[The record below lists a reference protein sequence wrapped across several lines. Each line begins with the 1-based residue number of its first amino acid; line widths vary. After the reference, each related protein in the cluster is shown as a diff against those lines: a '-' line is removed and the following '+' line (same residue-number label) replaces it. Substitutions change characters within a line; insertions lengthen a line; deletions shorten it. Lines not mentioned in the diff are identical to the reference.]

1 MFNKIL
7 IANRGEIAVRV
18 IRACREMGI
27 ATVAVFSEADRD
39 ALHAQLADEAVCV
52 GPARARDSYL
62 HIENILSAAC
72 VTRAE
77 AIHPGFGFLSENS
90 SFADMCAACSIKFIG
105 PSAAVIARLGDK
117 AEAKKTMQAAG
128 VPVIPGSEGAFD
140 SLDGARAT
148 AEKLGYPVLVK
159 AAAGGG
165 GRGIRVV
172 RAEGELAQAV
182 DAARAEAV
190 AAFGDGTL
198 YMEKMIENA
207 RHIEIQLLGDEHG
220 HIVHLGERDCSL
232 QRRNQKVLEEAPGVG
247 ITPQTRGAM
256 GEAACRAAA
265 AVGYTNAG
273 TAEFLLD
280 RGGNFYFMEMN
291 TRIQVEHPVTE
302 MVTGVDIVK
311 AQIAIAAGEPLPFT
325 QEGVKIYGHAIECRV
340 NAEDAARGF
349 VPTPGKVE
357 YLHLPGGG
365 PGLRVDSAMYA
376 GCEIP
381 PYYDSMIA
389 KVIAHGAT
397 REEAIAKLRR
407 GLAEFVVQ
415 GKGLETNLDFQSEL
429 LWHPAF
435 LRGETDTGFIA
446 REWQ

>member
-7 IANRGEIAVRV
+7 IANRGEIAVRI

-27 ATVAVFSEADRD
+27 ATVAVFSEADRE
-39 ALHAQLADEAVCV
+39 ALHAQLADEAVCI

-62 HIENILSAAC
+62 HMENILSAAC

-90 SFADMCAACSIKFIG
+90 AFAKMCAECSIKFIG
-105 PSAAVIARLGDK
+105 PDASVIERLGDK
-117 AEAKKTMQAAG
+117 AEAKKTMKAAG
-128 VPVIPGSEGAFD
+128 VPVIPGSEGAF
-140 SLDGARAT
+140 SGLDEARRIAVQL
-148 AEKLGYPVLVK
+148 KYPVLVK

-165 GRGIRVV
+165 GRGIRIV
-172 RAEGELAQAV
+172 RAENELAQAI
-182 DAARAEAV
+182 DAASGEAM
-190 AAFGDGTL
+190 AAFGDGSL

-220 HIVHLGERDCSL
+220 HVIHLGERDCSL
-232 QRRNQKVLEEAPGVG
+232 QRRNQKVLEESPSIALSAA
-247 ITPQTRGAM
+247 QRDEM
-256 GEAACRAAA
+256 GEAACRAAV

-280 RGGNFYFMEMN
+280 REGNFYFMEMN

-302 MVTGVDIVK
+302 MVTGVDVVK
-311 AQIAIAAGEPLPFT
+311 EQLMVAAGEPFAFT
-325 QEGVKIYGHAIECRV
+325 QEDVRLSGHAIECRI

-349 VPTPGKVE
+349 APSPGKVA

-376 GCEIP
+376 GCDIP
-381 PYYDSMIA
+381 PHYDSMIA
-389 KVIAHGAT
+389 KVITHGAT
-397 REEAIAKLRR
+397 RAEAIAKMRR
-407 GLAEFVVQ
+407 ALEEFVIQ
-415 GKGLETNLDFQSEL
+415 GVETNLDFQMEL

-446 REWQ
+446 REWA

>member
-7 IANRGEIAVRV
+7 IANRGEIAVRI

-27 ATVAVFSEADRD
+27 ATVAVFSEADRE
-39 ALHAQLADEAVCV
+39 ALHAQLADEAVCI

-62 HIENILSAAC
+62 HMENILSAAC
-72 VTRAE
+72 ITRAE

-90 SFADMCAACSIKFIG
+90 AFAKMCAECRIKFIG
-105 PSAAVIARLGDK
+105 PDASVIERLGDK
-117 AEAKKTMQAAG
+117 AEAKKTMKAAG
-128 VPVIPGSEGAFD
+128 VPVIPGSEGAFVG
-140 SLDGARAT
+140 LDAARRIA
-148 AEKLGYPVLVK
+148 AALGYPVLVK

-165 GRGIRVV
+165 GRGIRIV
-172 RAEGELAQAV
+172 RAESELATAI
-182 DAARAEAV
+182 DAASGEAL
-190 AAFGDGTL
+190 AAFGDGAL

-207 RHIEIQLLGDEHG
+207 RHVEIQLLGDEHG
-220 HIVHLGERDCSL
+220 RIVHLGERDCSL
-232 QRRNQKVLEEAPGVG
+232 QRRNQKMLEESPSIALNPE
-247 ITPQTRGAM
+247 QRAAM

-280 RGGNFYFMEMN
+280 CDGQFYFMEMN

-311 AQIAIAAGEPLPFT
+311 TQLAIAAGEVLPFT
-325 QEGVKIYGHAIECRV
+325 QADVRIAGHAIECRI
-340 NAEDAARGF
+340 NAEDAKRGF
-349 VPTPGKVE
+349 APSPGTVA
-357 YLHLPGGG
+357 YLHLPAGG

-389 KVIAHGAT
+389 KVITHGAT
-397 REEAIAKLRR
+397 RDEAIAKMRR
-407 GLAEFVVQ
+407 ALAEFIVQ
-415 GKGLETNLDFQSEL
+415 GVETNLDFQTEL

-435 LRGETDTGFIA
+435 LRGALDTGFIA
-446 REWQ
+446 REWLL